1 MEKPFR
7 KILVIKMRYHGDMLL
22 TTPVI

>member
-22 TTPVI
+22 TTPV

>member
-1 MEKPFR
+1 MDKPFR
-7 KILVIKMRYHGDMLL
+7 RILLIKMRFHGDMLL

>member
-7 KILVIKMRYHGDMLL
+7 RILIIKMRFHGDMLL
-22 TTPVI
+22 T

>member
-7 KILVIKMRYHGDMLL
+7 RILIIKMRFHGDMLL
-22 TTPVI
+22 TTPV

>member
-1 MEKPFR
+1 MERPFR

-22 TTPVI
+22 TTP

>member
-7 KILVIKMRYHGDMLL
+7 RILIIKMRFHGDMLL
-22 TTPVI
+22 TTP